1 MTTQKILAIKNGDI
15 NHAINQLLKQLLES
29 KKISAVL
36 APQNVP
42 SKKVSFPVL
51 ISDPSKLN
59 TNIFSPVLPVSTAKM
74 ISKITKFQALEKPI
88 AIILHPCQMRALTEL
103 VKLNQ
108 ANLDNI
114 ITIGIDCPGTFSLNT
129 YSELAKQNDPLQI
142 ILEDMQSNNKKSE
155 RYLRSACLVCNEP
168 VASNTDIILGIFGMD
183 IKKELL
189 IEAGSDAGKQLIKD
203 IKLDDFK
210 EGKKRNSNIQQL
222 IEKQTKK
229 LNEFIKEKIQHSDI
243 EKITTLFD
251 KCVNC
256 HNCMRVCPICYCKEC
271 LFDSSVFDAEAYK
284 YLKKSESKGL
294 YKMPD
299 DSLLFHLGRMNHMIL
314 SCVKCGLCEQ
324 ACPVDIALMDVF
336 IPTAENSQK
345 EFGYHPGKNPK
356 EKIPMIVYR
365 EDEYVNV
372 GEQ

>member
-1 MTTQKILAIKNGDI
+1 MTTQKILPVKNSDI
-15 NHAINQLLKQLLES
+15 NSAINQLLKQLLET

-51 ISDPSKLN
+51 ISDPNKLD
-59 TNIFSPVLPVSTAKM
+59 TNIFAPVLPVSTAKM
-74 ISKITKFQALEKPI
+74 ISKITKFQASEKPI
-88 AIILHPCQMRALTEL
+88 AVILHPCQMKALIEL

-108 ANLDNI
+108 ANLDNV
-114 ITIGIDCPGTFSLNT
+114 ITIGIDCPGTFSLNS
-129 YSELAKQNDPLQI
+129 YAGLAEKSNPLEMI
-142 ILEDMQSNNKKSE
+142 IDDMQSNSEKTNK
-155 RYLRSACLVCNEP
+155 YLRSACLVCNEP
-168 VASNTDIILGIFGMD
+168 VASNVDVNIGIFGMD
-183 IKKELL
+183 IKKQVLL
-189 IEAGSDAGKQLIKD
+189 EAGSDAGKNLIKD

-210 EGKKRNSNIQQL
+210 NGKKRNAFIEQL

-229 LNEFIKEKIQHSDI
+229 LHDFIKQKISGSNI
-243 EKITTLFD
+243 EKITALFD
-251 KCVNC
+251 TCVNC
-256 HNCMRVCPICYCKEC
+256 HNCMRVCPICYCREC

-324 ACPVDIALMDVF
+324 ACPMEIALMDVF
-336 IPTAENSQK
+336 IPTAENSQE

-365 EDEYVNV
+365 EDEYVDV

>member
-1 MTTQKILAIKNGDI
+1 MSTQKILPIKNGDI
-15 NHAINQLLKQLLES
+15 NSTINDLLKQLLES

-36 APQNVP
+36 AAQHVP

-51 ISDPSKLN
+51 ISDPSKLD
-59 TNIFSPVLPVSTAKM
+59 TNIFAPVLPVSTAKM
-74 ISKITKFQALEKPI
+74 ISKITKFQASEKPI
-88 AIILHPCQMRALTEL
+88 AVILHPCQNRAFIEL
-103 VKLNQ
+103 VKLHQ

-114 ITIGIDCPGTFSLNT
+114 LTIGIDCLGTFSLNAYAGLAEQNNPLNILIDDLQSKST
-129 YSELAKQNDPLQI
+129 NSEQ
-142 ILEDMQSNNKKSE
+142 
-155 RYLRSACLVCNEP
+155 YLRSACLVCNEP
-168 VASNTDIILGIFGMD
+168 IASNTDIIIGMFGMD

-189 IEAGSDAGKQLIKD
+189 LEAGTDAGKQLIKD

-210 EGKKRNSNIQQL
+210 DDKKRVSFIQQHIEGK
-222 IEKQTKK
+222 TKK

-243 EKITTLFD
+243 EKITTLFE

-324 ACPVDIALMDVF
+324 ACPMEIALMDVF

-345 EFGYHPGKNPK
+345 EFGYHPGKDPK

-365 EDEYVNV
+365 EDEYVDV